1 LRSYTWKLAIAFI
14 LSYVLL
20 VTVVVFSYT
29 QISENFILRQAQD
42 NLLEVSS
49 VASNRINSQLTSDY
63 QKFKDQITFYEN
75 QLLDPIE
82 ELNNDINE
90 MFILDENYLG
100 FGLLNERIVTID
112 GINYEYLAHFEF
124 DDFLQNVNIYSFN
137 EAFDDI
143 DTNKYV
149 FFRYENYI
157 GFFDSQ
163 KYFDSLVK
171 DIYEQKNY
179 LIISSDNI
187 VNVKDFESTQI
198 SFYEI
203 LRTDGVSE
211 QAIDQIKDDLQNNLF
226 GVLKS
231 NFMQESSFIIY
242 YPLAQALSL
251 KNFYLVQVYTEDFVI
266 ASNNY
271 LTIILLAIFF
281 VIFILFAVSLV
292 LLYKIIEQKMNDIEN
307 AKITHYY
314 AKPYIVKINGIG
326 KIKSYNMSFRK
337 LLGDYDIYEH
347 VRDFKIKNDFDMEV
361 IDDVIKRQRAF
372 TALFELGL
380 GKIVYIRFIP
390 VRTSGG
396 YLLIGDDISNIEG
409 SFDEFRNMA
418 LFNKVTHLPNY
429 NSLKM
434 DLNDF
439 FSNKIE
445 VMQKN
450 SILALDI
457 VSFSSINILLGDKS
471 GERFIVIVSELLDE
485 SLEGYPA
492 TLYNIE
498 SDKFVVF
505 FRNIESLNWVDRW
518 IKKATTMFE
527 KPITIDKNFINVDLK
542 FGVFNIEPD
551 RYEILSSDVS
561 YDNMM
566 LALNHAKSSSSHNY
580 FIYDVSLSLIASR
593 DQRMELDLANG
604 IKNQEFYMALQ
615 PQFDNS
621 SERIIGFEALI
632 RWKNPKYASESP
644 LKFIQMA
651 EKNNMIID
659 IGRIALHETCSIAKE
674 FEKYNVHISL
684 NISPVQILQAGFV
697 NEIISVF
704 EQYELKKHSIC
715 LEITETFLIGSFDL
729 VINKLKLLQK
739 YGFDIH
745 LDDFGTG
752 YSSLQYLKELPINTI
767 KIDREFIID
776 IENDQHSKAIVQM
789 ISNLAKTVGLE
800 VVAEGIENARQN
812 QLVYKSGC
820 NIIQGYYIS
829 RPVEKKDALQLI
841 LDYNINRTKTVDL
854 QKVKIKE
861 TKK

>member
-1 LRSYTWKLAIAFI
+1 M
-14 LSYVLL
+14 SYVLL
-20 VTVVVFSYT
+20 VLVVVFSYT
-29 QISENFILRQAQD
+29 RISENFILRQAEN

-49 VASNRINSQLTSDY
+49 VASNRINTQLFSDY
-63 QKFKDQITFYEN
+63 QMFKDQITFYEN

-82 ELNNDINE
+82 ELNNNISDI
-90 MFILDENYLG
+90 FLLDNNYLG
-100 FGLLNERIVTID
+100 FGLLDDRTVTIN
-112 GINYEYLAHFEF
+112 GLEYEYLAHFEF
-124 DDFLQNVNIYSFN
+124 DDYLQNVNIYSFKD
-137 EAFDDI
+137 AFDEM
-143 DTNKYV
+143 DTTKFV
-149 FFRYENYI
+149 FFRYNNYI
-157 GFFDSQ
+157 G
-163 KYFDSLVK
+163 YFDSKSYFDQLIKEVY
-171 DIYEQKNY
+171 DQKNY
-179 LIISSDNI
+179 LIVSSDNI
-187 VNVKDFESTQI
+187 INVKDFESNQI

-203 LRTDGVSE
+203 LRSDGVSE
-211 QAIDQIKDDLQNNLF
+211 QQIDQIKENLQNNIS
-226 GVLKS
+226 GVFKA
-231 NFMQESSFIIY
+231 NFIQETSFIVY
-242 YPLAQALSL
+242 YPLNQTLSI
-251 KNFYLVQVYTEDFVI
+251 KNFYLVQIYSEDYVI
-266 ASNNY
+266 ASMSY

-281 VIFILFAVSLV
+281 VIFVLFAVSLV

-314 AKPYIVKINGIG
+314 AKPYIVKVTGSG

-347 VRDFKIKNDFDMEV
+347 VRDFKIKNDFDMET

-409 SFDEFRNMA
+409 SFDEYRNMA
-418 LFNKVTHLPNY
+418 LYNKVTHLPNY

-439 FSNKIE
+439 FSNKNE
-445 VMQKN
+445 VRQKN
-450 SILALDI
+450 SLLALDI

-471 GERFIVIVSELLDE
+471 GERFIVIISELLDE

-505 FRNIESLNWVDRW
+505 FRNIENLNWVDRW
-518 IKKATTMFE
+518 INKASTIFE

-542 FGVFNIEPD
+542 FGVFHIESD
-551 RYEILSSDVS
+551 RYEILGSDVS

-580 FIYDVSLSLIASR
+580 FIYDVQLSLIASR
-593 DQRMELDLANG
+593 DQRMEIDLANG

-800 VVAEGIENARQN
+800 VVAEGIENAKQN

-829 RPVEKKDALQLI
+829 RPVEKNDALQLI

-854 QKVKIKE
+854 QKVKVKE